1 MSDRIDI
8 AKHLVYSA
16 WLLTIIQML
25 RVASNLLFAEYSL
38 AIVVIIDA
46 AFDFTLILFSIGL
59 IRLGKSLR
67 KIEKWKLASILLI
80 TSAVIEIVGIILS
93 YVSTKDGWNTKPF
106 IYFNLVFLIIYYLV
120 ITVGFIFLKFTLD
133 SLHKN
138 DYIPR
143 KGQWYIPLGMVILL
157 APSIINWYNVLI
169 YPSALDLWIL
179 NLSLSFFLLAAFL
192 IILGFFG
199 LASITN
205 MIQVGGYI
213 VEDQNGEQEN
223 AIETEKTVEQESKM
237 EGE

>member
-25 RVASNLLFAEYSL
+25 RVASNLLFAEFNL
-38 AIVVIIDA
+38 IIVVIIDA

-59 IRLGKSLR
+59 IRLGKSLM
-67 KIEKWKLASILLI
+67 KVEKWKLASIFLI
-80 TSAVIEIVGIILS
+80 ISSVIEIVGIILS
-93 YVSTKDGWNTKPF
+93 YVSIKVGWNTKPF
-106 IYFNLVFLIIYYLV
+106 IYFNLVFLVTYYLV

-133 SLHKN
+133 SLYKN

-143 KGQWYIPLGMVILL
+143 KGQWYIPFGMSILL
-157 APSIINWYNVLI
+157 APSIINWCNILI
-169 YPSALDLWIL
+169 YPLSLDLWIL
-179 NLSLSFFLLAAFL
+179 NLSLSLFLLAAFL

-205 MIQVGGYI
+205 MIQVGGYV
-213 VEDQNGEQEN
+213 VEDQHEEQEN
-223 AIETEKTVEQESKM
+223 AIETEKTIEPESKIK
-237 EGE
+237 GE